1 MSKSS
6 PKPRPKGRKEG
17 HSTRPQPPSVNAGP
31 VKRGRPPTRPSP
43 QQCIEEICARI
54 IAGEGIVKICE
65 DTNMPHQAAVY
76 LSMAQDD
83 VFQRRIARAREAQQ
97 EAIIDGTI
105 DLADTANP
113 ENVQVVKLQIW
124 ARQWRAAKL
133 APKKYGD
140 RVEIEQSQKFIPLS
154 ELAARIAA
162 EPEDE

>member
-1 MSKSS
+1 M
-6 PKPRPKGRKEG
+6 PRHP
-17 HSTRPQPPSVNAGP
+17 TRSRLPSVKADS

-54 IAGEGIVKICE
+54 IAGEAIVKICE

-76 LSMAQDD
+76 LAMAEDEA
-83 VFQRRIARAREAQQ
+83 FQRRIARAREAQQ
-97 EAIIDGTI
+97 EAIIDETI
-105 DLADTANP
+105 DLADTATP

-133 APKKYGD
+133 APKKYGN
-140 RVEIEQSQKFIPLS
+140 RVEIEQPQKFIPLS
-154 ELAARIAA
+154 ELAALIAA

>member
-1 MSKSS
+1 
-6 PKPRPKGRKEG
+6 
-17 HSTRPQPPSVNAGP
+17 
-31 VKRGRPPTRPSP
+31 
-43 QQCIEEICARI
+43 
-54 IAGEGIVKICE
+54 
-65 DTNMPHQAAVY
+65 MPHQAAVY

-154 ELAARIAA
+154 ELAALIAA